1 MNTPSDSDLDLA
13 LHLADIAAGVTMRAF
28 GRRMSF
34 AHKAD
39 STPVTEIDGAAEVAI
54 RAALREHR
62 PNDGVLGEEQGL
74 VSGASGRVWVIDPID
89 GTRMFAEGIPLW
101 TTLIGLRDESGVFVA
116 VADAPAIG
124 ERASARKGEGAWM
137 GGQLLQVSNIDS
149 LDESFVLH
157 SSVEEFVAAGSLDRR
172 GRLVSAARGSRG
184 ISDAWAH
191 LLVARGA
198 AEAMLEATECYEWDW
213 AATGLIISEAGGRVS
228 TLDGSDPTP
237 GCRLLVTNGKVDYQL
252 RAAWTATRTAT

>member
-1 MNTPSDSDLDLA
+1 MT
-13 LHLADIAAGVTMRAF
+13 AF
-28 GRRMSF
+28 GRRMSVVR
-34 AHKAD
+34 KAD
-39 STPVTEIDGAAEVAI
+39 STPVTELDGAAESAI
-54 RAALREHR
+54 RAAVREHR
-62 PNDGVLGEEQGL
+62 PDDGVLGEEQGL
-74 VSGASGRVWVIDPID
+74 VAGASGRVWVVDPID

-124 ERASARKGEGAWM
+124 ERASARRGEGAWM
-137 GGQLLQVSNIDS
+137 GGRRLQVSDVDS
-149 LDESFVLH
+149 LGDSFVLH
-157 SSVEEFVAAGSLDRR
+157 SSVEEFVAAGTLDRL

-198 AEAMLEATECYEWDW
+198 AEAMLEATECHEWDW
-213 AATGLIISEAGGRVS
+213 AASGLIVTEAGGRVG

-237 GCRLLVTNGKVDYQL
+237 GCRLLVTNGRVDDQV
-252 RAAWTATRTAT
+252 RDAW